1 MAAWDWLFSTARGLD
16 LQPGQTILI
25 NGAAGGIGG
34 VATQL
39 ARWCGARVSGT
50 ASAGNL
56 DLVRD
61 LGAEPRDYAASDWL
75 DGLGEIDGV
84 LESAVGSN
92 ADLLCE
98 RLRPGDRYVAHGG
111 LYRKG
116 DGSGKR
122 GSVR

>member
-1 MAAWDWLFSTARGLD
+1 MAAWDGLFSTARGLD

-39 ARWCGARVSGT
+39 ARWRGARVIGT

-61 LGAEPRDYAASDWL
+61 LGAEPRDYAAADWL
-75 DGLGEIDGV
+75 DGLGESDGV
-84 LESAVGSN
+84 LDRAEGEWDGRRGGRECDSPGS
-92 ADLLCE
+92 
-98 RLRPGDRYVAHGG
+98 
-111 LYRKG
+111 YRWG
-116 DGSGKR
+116 REQS
-122 GSVR
+122 

>member
-1 MAAWDWLFSTARGLD
+1 MIRRPPRSTRTDTLFPYTTLFRS
-16 LQPGQTILI
+16 
-25 NGAAGGIGG
+25 

-39 ARWCGARVSGT
+39 ARWRGARVIGT

-84 LESAVGSN
+84 LDSADGSN
-92 ADLLCE
+92 ADLICE
-98 RLRPGDRYVAHGG
+98 RLRPGDRYVAFREIG
-111 LYRKG
+111 RA
-116 DGSGKR
+116 SCR
-122 GSVR
+122 GRVCPYG

>member
-39 ARWCGARVSGT
+39 ARWRGARVIGT
-50 ASAGNL
+50 ASAGNP

-75 DGLGEIDGV
+75 DGLGEIARV
-84 LESAVGSN
+84 L
-92 ADLLCE
+92 
-98 RLRPGDRYVAHGG
+98 DRA
-111 LYRKG
+111 
-116 DGSGKR
+116 DGSRKEERRVGKECASKCR
-122 GSVR
+122 ARWAPYN